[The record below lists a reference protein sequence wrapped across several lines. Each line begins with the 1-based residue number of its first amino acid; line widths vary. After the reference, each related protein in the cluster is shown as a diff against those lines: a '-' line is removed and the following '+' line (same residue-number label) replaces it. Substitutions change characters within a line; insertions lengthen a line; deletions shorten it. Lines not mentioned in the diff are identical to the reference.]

1 MENQS
6 HHPTLVILADMPLGR
21 LLPDEY
27 QHHDHSLTPWIYA
40 LFDELKHQKVY
51 NIHWI
56 TLKKYVSSHVIHR
69 LKEQTIHILPD
80 PSLAVGLLTGH
91 LIASRRIHRLL
102 CSLNPSIV
110 HAWGIELSYAKAC
123 INQTCSRL
131 LSYQG
136 SLHAYCQRS
145 NMSFLP
151 RLQAFWEKQTA
162 PAYQHITCESPWAAE
177 CVRKINPHAHIHLID
192 YGVEDE
198 FKEKERTPSVRPS
211 CVFAG
216 TLTER
221 KGFAFLIEAFK
232 HPSLAHVDLYI
243 AGNGDLRTMLDSDI
257 PPNIHWLGSL
267 SRQQLRQQLETAWCL
282 VIPTLADTG
291 PTIVKEAR
299 YMGLPVIT
307 TTEAGSKQYIENG
320 KSGYVIPIK
329 DSEALRQAVLAVT
342 ESMDKSLAMGKHG
355 LHEIRETLSIRKT
368 SQQFMEVYKMLLAEA
383 AGENRFPLLRNCFP
397 PKT

>member
-1 MENQS
+1 MKNKSDQ
-6 HHPTLVILADMPLGR
+6 PIIAILADMPLGR
-21 LLPDEY
+21 LLPDEF
-27 QHHDHSLTPWIYA
+27 QKRDHSLIPWIYA
-40 LFDELKHQKVY
+40 LFNELEHQRDY

-56 TLKKYVSSHVIHR
+56 TLKKYVSRHVTYH
-69 LKEQTIHILPD
+69 LKGQTIHILPD
-80 PSLAVGLLTGH
+80 SSLAAGLLTGH
-91 LIASRRIHRLL
+91 FIASRRIHRLL
-102 CSLNPSIV
+102 NSLNPVII

-123 INQTCSRL
+123 VNQQCPKL

-136 SLHAYCQRS
+136 SLYAYCQRS
-145 NMSFLP
+145 SMSFLP
-151 RLQAFWEKQTA
+151 RLQAFWEKRTT
-162 PAYQHITCESPWAAE
+162 PSYQHITCESPWAAE

-198 FKEKERTPSVRPS
+198 FKEKERTPSIRPS

-232 HPSLAHVDLYI
+232 HPSLEHVDLYI
-243 AGNGDLRTMLDSDI
+243 AGNGDLYTMLDSRI

-282 VIPTLADTG
+282 VLPTLADTG

-307 TTEAGSKQYIENG
+307 TTEAGSKQYIEHG
-320 KSGYVIPIK
+320 KSGYIIPVK
-329 DSEALRQAVLAVT
+329 DSEALCQAVLAVT
-342 ESMDKSLAMGKHG
+342 ESKNKSFTMGKYD
-355 LHEIRETLSIRKT
+355 LDEIRKALSSRST
-368 SQQFMEVYKMLLAEA
+368 SQQFREVYQMLLKE
-383 AGENRFPLLRNCFP
+383 R
-397 PKT
+397 